1 MKPAMK
7 FVVGIMTHNT
17 MANLRLSLLEQ
28 TLDSIHRA
36 FPGADKI
43 LFDNGS
49 TDGTE
54 RYVEELDDPRL
65 ALRVAWKPPNTW
77 PGATTPGAGRNA
89 LLPRMLCFE
98 PDILVFSDDDM
109 AWKEGAEER
118 LIEVWRHAPKDL
130 FLVSGLLEP
139 EWHWNTPRETV
150 ACGREKILVRDS
162 CPGAA
167 WSFRA
172 SDVPR
177 SSSSKHPPD
186 PPYFAPSFGYDYKFC
201 CALREFGYR
210 VAQMDLAE
218 HIGWGASTHGNDAVE
233 HGKPLDRA
241 RWGV

>member
-1 MKPAMK
+1 MKV
-7 FVVGIMTHNT
+7 VVGIMTHNA

-28 TLDSIHRA
+28 TIESVHRA
-36 FPGADKI
+36 FPNADKV

-54 RYVEELDDPRL
+54 HFVRERDDV
-65 ALRVAWKPPNTW
+65 ALCVTWRPPNTW

-89 LLPRMLCFE
+89 LLPRMLGLY
-98 PDILVFSDDDM
+98 PDIVVFSDDDM
-109 AWKEGAEER
+109 AWRQGAEQR
-118 LIEVWRHAPKDL
+118 LVEVWKHAPKDL

-150 ACGREKILVRDS
+150 ACGREKVLVRDS

-177 SSSSKHPPD
+177 TSSPVYPPN
-186 PPYFAPSFGYDYKFC
+186 PPYFTPSFGYDYKFC
-201 CALREFGYR
+201 CALREKGMR

-218 HIGWGASTHGNDAVE
+218 HIGWGASTHGNDADQQ
-233 HGKPLDRA
+233 GKPLDRD